1 MNKKL
6 FALIIASLLLMAMIV
21 PAAATDVVKL
31 YDIADLITDSEE
43 ERIAE
48 KLDEI
53 GEKHD
58 VNLAIVTVDTI
69 EDEDPDEFAEMVFDE
84 EGYGEADN
92 GGILLFIALESRDVV
107 VFYDS
112 VIDMEIAD
120 SIREEVT
127 PYLSDEDYSEAFNTF
142 IEKCDYYVDGELN
155 GYPFNWTRNIVIAVV
170 IGLILALIIT
180 GGMKGQLKSVK
191 AQRAASNYVTSGS
204 LNVTEARDNFLY
216 RNIVRHKKESSSSSS
231 SGSSGGRSR
240 GSSSG
245 KF

>member
-6 FALIIASLLLMAMIV
+6 FALIIASLMLMAMIV

-31 YDIADLITDSEE
+31 YDLADLITDSEE
-43 ERIAE
+43 EQITQ

-58 VNLAIVTVDTI
+58 VNLAIVTVESI

-84 EGYGEADN
+84 EGYGEAEN
-92 GGILLFIALESRDVV
+92 GGILLFIAMESRDVV

-112 VIDMEIAD
+112 VIDSDIAD
-120 SIREEVT
+120 TIRETITED
-127 PYLSDEDYSEAFNTF
+127 LSDEKYASAFDTF

-155 GYPFNWTRNIVIAVV
+155 GYPFNWTRNIVIALV
-170 IGLILALIIT
+170 IGVVLALIIT
-180 GGMKGQLKSVK
+180 GGMKGQLKSVRAQK
-191 AQRAASNYVTSGS
+191 AAANYVVNGS
-204 LNVTEARDNFLY
+204 MNVTESRDNFLY
-216 RNIVRHKKESSSSSS
+216 RNVVCKKKESSSSS

>member
-6 FALIIASLLLMAMIV
+6 FALIIASLMLMAMIV

-31 YDIADLITDSEE
+31 YDLAELITDSEE
-43 ERIAE
+43 EQITQ

-58 VNLAIVTVDTI
+58 INLAIVTVESI

-84 EGYGEADN
+84 EGYGEAKN
-92 GGILLFIALESRDVV
+92 GGILLFIAMESRDVV

-112 VIDMEIAD
+112 VIDMGIAD

-127 PYLSDEDYSEAFNTF
+127 PYLSDEDYAEAFDTF

-170 IGLILALIIT
+170 IGVVLALIIT
-180 GGMKGQLKSVK
+180 GGMKGQLKSVRAQK
-191 AQRAASNYVTSGS
+191 AATNYVASGS
-204 LNVTEARDNFLY
+204 MNVTEARDNFLY
-216 RNIVRHKKESSSSSS
+216 RNVVRHKKESSSSS

>member
-6 FALIIASLLLMAMIV
+6 FALIIASLMLMAMIV

-31 YDIADLITDSEE
+31 YDLADLITDSEE
-43 ERIAE
+43 EQITQ

-58 VNLAIVTVDTI
+58 VNLAIVTVESI

-84 EGYGEADN
+84 ERYGEAEN
-92 GGILLFIALESRDVV
+92 GGILLFIAMDSRDVV

-112 VIDMEIAD
+112 VIDSDIAD
-120 SIREEVT
+120 TIRETITED
-127 PYLSDEDYSEAFNTF
+127 LSDEKYASAFDTF

-155 GYPFNWTRNIVIAVV
+155 GYPFNWTRNIVIALV
-170 IGLILALIIT
+170 IGVVLALIIT
-180 GGMKGQLKSVK
+180 GGMKGQLKSVRAQK
-191 AQRAASNYVTSGS
+191 AAANYVVNGS
-204 LNVTEARDNFLY
+204 MNVTESRDNFLY
-216 RNIVRHKKESSSSSS
+216 RNVVCKKKESSSSS